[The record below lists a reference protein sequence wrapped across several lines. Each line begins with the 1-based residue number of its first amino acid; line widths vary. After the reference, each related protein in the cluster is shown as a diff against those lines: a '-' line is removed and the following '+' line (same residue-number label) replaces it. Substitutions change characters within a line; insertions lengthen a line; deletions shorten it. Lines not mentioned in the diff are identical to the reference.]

1 VSPRGFDF
9 IWASP
14 PCQHYCAL
22 KTMLNRRQHPDL
34 IAPVRV
40 WLKKFGK
47 PWVIENVFGAP
58 LNSAAMLCGSHFNL
72 TAYGYQLRRHRYF
85 EASFL
90 IVSPGVCKH
99 ADKTQ
104 GIYGAKV
111 RDIALEKRH
120 YAKPKATR
128 GKPIGV
134 VLPHKYGFE
143 AMQIDWMN
151 IRELSEC
158 IPPAYSEYVLR
169 QYKKSLGSQ
178 VYNSPLIGH
187 RKLFCDRP
195 DVHLPRM
202 LCNRPLPCKFHGGQ
216 RGRVAHFEDHPRVAA
231 PRWLLASRPFG
242 IRIGP
247 RWRAVA
253 EKFLPLL
260 P

>member
-1 VSPRGFDF
+1 MKILDLFCCAGGASAGIHRAFPKAEIVGVDINPQPHYPFTFVQGSWNSVSPEDFEF

-22 KTMLNRRQHPDL
+22 KTMLNRRSHPDL
-34 IAPVRV
+34 VGPVRN
-40 WLKKFGK
+40 WLKKSGK

-58 LNSAAMLCGSHFNL
+58 LKNATMLCGSHFNL

-85 EASFL
+85 EASFP
-90 IVSPGVCKH
+90 IESPGECKH
-99 ADKTQ
+99 TDKTQ

-111 RDIALEKRH
+111 RDIALEKKH

-158 IPPAYSEYVLR
+158 IPPAYSEYVLN
-169 QYKKSLGSQ
+169 QFKKSLGSQ
-178 VYNSPLIGH
+178 VYNS
-187 RKLFCDRP
+187 
-195 DVHLPRM
+195 
-202 LCNRPLPCKFHGGQ
+202 Q
-216 RGRVAHFEDHPRVAA
+216 T
-231 PRWLLASRPFG
+231 
-242 IRIGP
+242 
-247 RWRAVA
+247 
-253 EKFLPLL
+253 
-260 P
+260 